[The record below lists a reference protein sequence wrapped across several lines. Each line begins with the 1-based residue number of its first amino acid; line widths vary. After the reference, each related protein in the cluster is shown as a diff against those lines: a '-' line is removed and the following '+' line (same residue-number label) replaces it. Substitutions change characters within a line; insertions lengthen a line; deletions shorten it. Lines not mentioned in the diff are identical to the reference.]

1 MITHNTATGVPN
13 RVVSQDP
20 VCFSASR
27 FRRRRRNA
35 HLAFH
40 KPLCHYERVP
50 PKSRKRGGGLVAR
63 RNLDLRE
70 CRNPADQRW
79 RWRTLSTQQPQL
91 RKDRLALLAGNMELA
106 ATTPF
111 ELSYRPVATTTN
123 TPSATGHLR
132 GKAERTSACRLADS
146 FKLRGVCFVFS
157 SDRLEAVL
165 K

>member
-27 FRRRRRNA
+27 FRRRRQNA

-40 KPLCHYERVP
+40 KPLCHYERVHQNDGTGEAASWRDAISTSENAAIP
-50 PKSRKRGGGLVAR
+50 QTRDGGGEPCP
-63 RNLDLRE
+63 RNSRNSGKIDLHSWQEKWNSRPLPLLN
-70 CRNPADQRW
+70 CRIGLLQR
-79 RWRTLSTQQPQL
+79 P
-91 RKDRLALLAGNMELA
+91 
-106 ATTPF
+106 P
-111 ELSYRPVATTTN
+111 

-157 SDRLEAVL
+157 SDSLEAVL